1 MYQVEFLD
9 HEAFDALPYPD
20 METSLGVADPK
31 TMKAFVRKT
40 GVKAVDLFNA
50 AHELEHLEDGHAGTH
65 ADHYRNG
72 VYYKDFGQFLQA
84 SIPGTKAFQQ
94 AMPMMGDMLG
104 SMFGMPGVG
113 SAAKNI
119 FDPQK
124 PQQQT
129 GLMDQFQGMPQI
141 QDVGSQASQ
150 PNVIQTGGG
159 SAGGGMGGPSGGG
172 GLDQIGNQMYGT
184 YSGKQPNIY
193 NQNGA
198 GTPVGGAA

>member
-40 GVKAVDLFNA
+40 GIKAVDLFNA
-50 AHELEHLEDGHAGTH
+50 AHELEHLEDGHAGEH

-94 AMPMMGDMLG
+94 SLPMMGDMAG
-104 SMFGMPGVG
+104 AMFGMPGIG

-119 FDPQK
+119 FN
-124 PQQQT
+124 PQQPQ
-129 GLMDQFQGMPQI
+129 MQPNIMSQFQGPTQGPAQEMENN
-141 QDVGSQASQ
+141 S
-150 PNVIQTGGG
+150 PNVIQASGAGAGG
-159 SAGGGMGGPSGGG
+159 SSAGGPSGGSG
-172 GLDQIGNQMYGT
+172 GLNQIQDQLYGN
-184 YSGKQPNIY
+184 YSGR
-193 NQNGA
+193 
-198 GTPVGGAA
+198 